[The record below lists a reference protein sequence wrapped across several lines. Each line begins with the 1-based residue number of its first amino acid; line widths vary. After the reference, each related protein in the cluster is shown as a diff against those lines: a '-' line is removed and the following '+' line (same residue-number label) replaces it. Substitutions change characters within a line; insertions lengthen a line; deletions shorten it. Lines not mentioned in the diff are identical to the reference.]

1 MSNLHYSTDI
11 ECNFLTNVCTVPQIK
26 LLKES
31 LSVSHK
37 EGHHLRSRL
46 AKMQMDSLPPLKLLP
61 RQPQKIQE
69 GKDTSNQTDQEKSVE
84 REISSLQR
92 VSYFN
97 YECTYV
103 YV

>member
-1 MSNLHYSTDI
+1 MLILKVT
-11 ECNFLTNVCTVPQIK
+11 FLTNVCTLPQVK

-31 LSVSHK
+31 LSASHK

-69 GKDTSNQTDQEKSVE
+69 RKDASNQTDQEKNVE
-84 REISSLQR
+84 REISALQR
-92 VSYFN
+92 VSYLI
-97 YECTYV
+97 YECMYM
-103 YV
+103 